1 MSDQTYK
8 SCQGLCNDAPWQ
20 RLGLALLASLAAIAP
35 TALGNPDLTTH
46 RTSPAH
52 VPWEIAEPA
61 VSLPDFAQKLSAG
74 RRPADF
80 EFPYF
85 YTSNWVDISSLS
97 YNSIDVEN
105 TVPYEIDGLRVVG
118 PAPAATVIQAL
129 NLNNLRPIDIEY
141 NGFNNPPQITAVAVP
156 NEGDNFAQW
165 YIDTEATQASIQAMP
180 DGFPFQYRPVDI
192 EYTGFNDNDEPTY
205 AIIAV
210 LNAGFAATGST
221 DWWARF
227 DMTQSEILFFQQT
240 FGRILDLEIQSGR
253 DADDPRWDAIFI
265 PWDEDRPVY
274 NHVASLASPTY
285 SDPARRNNIP
295 RDFTDD
301 FDPAVND
308 FRFDLPGLTAGFRL
322 TDIEYYYIVDSGF
335 GTVDAFIK
343 TEGTFVDAATRLQ
356 FFARDVFDDAAT
368 IRPLQSSER
377 CGFHMSAIG
386 ADTEIPGVHADGKRV
401 QGNVNVP
408 FGVPAH
414 MPFLTAYAVLNDDLD
429 LTEQQLFT
437 CDPSACPPPTTI
449 CDPELFTIRELLER
463 MRDLQDYS
471 SAQTL
476 IEERYLAENINPFIK
491 SIADPDCNFNCPAL
505 VDFGI
510 PSGSGRYCDA
520 TVTLEQLT
528 ALIEAMTD
536 GTLGGAQSRDDFL
549 AYMFV
554 PAPAPVN
561 AEIDAVIDDEALEYD
576 LTPAQIQDF
585 KDATTR
591 LWRELALDT
600 TASFGEQNNVPV
612 TRRATFAFVGVP
624 FYDDQTDTVSLR
636 EFSINTYLES
646 EADDASPLHTITAE
660 ALRDPIADALDAWTN
675 RPEGCNAADLAAPFG
690 LHDLADI
697 VAFVTAFSAQDPA
710 ADLVPDGLFD
720 LADVVAFATAF
731 SDGCP

>member
-1 MSDQTYK
+1 MWAIRD
-8 SCQGLCNDAPWQ
+8 CGLITRWITFTAI
-20 RLGLALLASLAAIAP
+20 AAIVTAAP
-35 TALGNPDLTTH
+35 AANPDLTTH
-46 RTSPAH
+46 RTSPTP

-85 YTSNWVDISSLS
+85 YTSDWVGISSLS

-105 TVPYEIDGLRVVG
+105 TGPYEIDGLRVVG

-129 NLNNLRPIDIEY
+129 NLNSLRPIDIEY
-141 NGFNNPPQITAVAVP
+141 NGFNDPPQMTAVAVP
-156 NEGDNFAQW
+156 NEGENFAQW
-165 YIDTEATQASIQAMP
+165 YIDMEATQASIQAMP
-180 DGFPFQYRPVDI
+180 DGFPFSYRPVDI
-192 EYTGFNDNDEPTY
+192 EYSGVNDNDEPTY
-205 AIIAV
+205 AFIAV

-227 DMTQSEILFFQQT
+227 DMTQSEILFYQQSL
-240 FGRILDLEIQSGR
+240 GRILDLEIQSGR
-253 DADDPRWDAIFI
+253 QADDPRWDAIFI

-285 SDPARRNNIP
+285 ADPAERRYIP

-301 FDPAVND
+301 FDPGVND
-308 FRFDLPGLTAGFRL
+308 FEFDLPGLTAGYRL
-322 TDIEYYYIVDSGF
+322 TDIEYYFIVDSGF
-335 GTVDAFIK
+335 GSVDAFIK

-356 FFARDVFDDAAT
+356 FIVRDEFDNAAT

-377 CGFHMSAIG
+377 CGFHMTEIG
-386 ADTEIPGVHADGKRV
+386 ADTEIPGVHADGKRL
-401 QGNVNVP
+401 QNGINVG
-408 FGVPAH
+408 FGLPGH
-414 MPFLTAYAVLNDDLD
+414 MPFLTAYAVLNDDLG
-429 LTEQQLFT
+429 LTEQQLYT

-449 CDPELFTIRELLER
+449 CDPQLFTIRELLER

-536 GTLGGAQSRDDFL
+536 GTLGDAQSRDDFL
-549 AYMFV
+549 SYMFV

-561 AEIDAVIDDEALEYD
+561 AAIDASIDDEAFEYD
-576 LTPAQIQDF
+576 LTPAQIQAF

-591 LWRELALDT
+591 LWRELAIDT
-600 TASFGEQNNVPV
+600 TARVGEMNNVPV
-612 TRRATFAFVGVP
+612 TRRASFAFVGVP
-624 FYDDQTDTVSLR
+624 FYDGQTGTVTIR

-646 EADDASPLHTITAE
+646 EADDAAPLHAITAE
-660 ALRDPIADALDAWTN
+660 ALRDPIANALDAWTN
-675 RPEGCNAADLAAPFG
+675 RPAGCNPADLAAPFG
-690 LHDLADI
+690 TLDLADI
-697 VAFVTAFSAQDPA
+697 TAFITAFTSAEPP
-710 ADLVPDGLFD
+710 ADLNGDMLFD
-720 LADVVAFATAF
+720 LADITIFVTAF
-731 SDGCP
+731 TGGCP

>member
-1 MSDQTYK
+1 MVGISTRRR
-8 SCQGLCNDAPWQ
+8 SFVVFFAAGCGSAF
-20 RLGLALLASLAAIAP
+20 GLAGAA
-35 TALGNPDLTTH
+35 PDQTTH
-46 RTSPAH
+46 RTSPAP
-52 VPWEIAEPA
+52 VPWVIAEPA
-61 VSLPDFAQKLSAG
+61 VDLVSFAQKLSAI

-80 EFPYF
+80 EFPYH
-85 YTSNWVDISSLS
+85 YTSNWVGVSSIS

-105 TVPYEIDGLRVVG
+105 TGPYEIDGLTVVG

-129 NLNNLRPIDIEY
+129 NLNSLRPIDIEY
-141 NGFNNPPQITAVAVP
+141 NGFNDPPQITAVAVP
-156 NEGDNFAQW
+156 NTGDNFAQW

-180 DGFPFQYRPVDI
+180 DGFPFEYRPVDI
-192 EYTGFNDNDEPTY
+192 EYTGFNDDDEPTY

-210 LNAGFAATGST
+210 LNAGFAATGAT

-227 DMTQSEILFFQQT
+227 DMTQSEIQFFQQSL
-240 FGRILDLEIQSGR
+240 GRILDLEIQSGR

-285 SDPARRNNIP
+285 ADPARRTNIP
-295 RDFTDD
+295 RDFTNDS
-301 FDPAVND
+301 DPAVND
-308 FRFDLPGLTAGFRL
+308 FKFDLPGLTAGFRL
-322 TDIEYYYIVDSGF
+322 TDIEYYYILENSFGGF
-335 GTVDAFIK
+335 VPYIK

-356 FFARDVFDDAAT
+356 FFVRDEFDDAAT
-368 IRPLQSSER
+368 IGPLQSSER
-377 CGFHMSAIG
+377 CGFHIAEIG
-386 ADTEIPGVHADGKRV
+386 AGAVIPGVHADGKRL
-401 QGNVNVP
+401 QGGINVP
-408 FGVPAH
+408 FGLPAH

-449 CDPELFTIRELLER
+449 CDPQLFTIRELLER

-491 SIADPDCNFNCPAL
+491 SIAGPDCNFNCPAL

-528 ALIEAMTD
+528 TLIEAMTD
-536 GTLGGAQSRDDFL
+536 GTLGDAQSRDDFL
-549 AYMFV
+549 AYMFTA
-554 PAPAPVN
+554 APSPVN
-561 AEIDAVIDDEALEYD
+561 AEIDAIIDDEAFEYD
-576 LTPAQIQDF
+576 LTPAQIQAF
-585 KDATTR
+585 KDETTR

-600 TASFGEQNNVPV
+600 TASFSEQNNVPV

-636 EFSINTYLES
+636 EFSISTYLES
-646 EADDASPLHTITAE
+646 EADDASPLHAITAE
-660 ALRDPIADALDAWTN
+660 ALRDPIADALDAWTL
-675 RPEGCNAADLAAPFG
+675 RPAGCNEADLAEAFGTLDFTDVLAFITAFGANDPIADLAAPFG
-690 LHDLADI
+690 TLDFTDILAFLG
-697 VAFVTAFSAQDPA
+697 AFGA
-710 ADLVPDGLFD
+710 
-720 LADVVAFATAF
+720 
-731 SDGCP
+731 GCP